1 MSQLP
6 TISYK
11 EFLKNPVIGILFLS
25 LFAITYL
32 YMDNETNYKNV
43 ISKQEIRINKLEG
56 DVEKLQDEI
65 TKRDSLIIVINLK
78 LNKINDN

>member
-32 YMDNETNYKNV
+32 YIDKKSKYKDIITN
-43 ISKQEIRINKLEG
+43 QEIRIDKLEG
-56 DVEKLQDEI
+56 DVERLQNDI
-65 TKRDSLIIVINLK
+65 TKRDSLIIVINSK
-78 LNKINDN
+78 LNRLNEK

>member
-1 MSQLP
+1 MGQLP

-32 YMDNETNYKNV
+32 YIDNKSNYKN
-43 ISKQEIRINKLEG
+43 IITKQEIRIDKLEG
-56 DVEKLQDEI
+56 DVERLQNDI
-65 TKRDSLIIVINLK
+65 TKRDSLIIVINSK
-78 LNKINDN
+78 LNRLNEK

>member
-32 YMDNETNYKNV
+32 YIDNKSNYKN
-43 ISKQEIRINKLEG
+43 IIAKQEIRIDKVEG
-56 DVEKLQDEI
+56 DVERLQNDI
-65 TKRDSLIIVINLK
+65 TKRDSLIIVINSK
-78 LNKINDN
+78 LNRLNEK

>member
-32 YMDNETNYKNV
+32 YMDNKTNYKNV

-78 LNKINDN
+78 LNKINDK